1 MKPLALLLLL
11 VSATGCSRSYQRF
24 VDVSGNA
31 PIALDTKTGQYCN
44 PGPQKTNALPL
55 CYDLYKHE

>member
-1 MKPLALLLLL
+1 MKSLVLLLLL

-24 VDVSGNA
+24 VDAGG
-31 PIALDTKTGQYCN
+31 PALDTKTGQLCN